1 MGRYLLRRLNLFIA
15 TSFVLIAV
23 LFVTTG
29 YFPTNKTVALT
40 GISNPTP
47 EQLHDIEETYQ
58 LNESQL
64 EQFFAYT
71 KTRLSGDLGLSVTSQ
86 RPVIEELTQALPAS
100 FELAIV
106 SGLIA
111 VFLGVPLG
119 VFASLSKNKVTQH
132 SIMAITLTGYS
143 IPVFWL
149 GLTLSLWFGVKLGWL
164 PVSGRI
170 NLLYEIEPVTGFMLI
185 DTLLW
190 DSVYRFS
197 AFKDALFHI
206 ILPSITLAVLP
217 FTVVVRITR
226 AAMLNIMEQP
236 YIKAAEARGLHTSTI
251 VLRHALPNAL
261 IPVLKNM
268 GLMLGT
274 FASYAM
280 IVEVIFSWPGVGS
293 WLVSGIYQRDYTV
306 IQGGVLGVAL
316 TIIFL
321 SILIEVIHNAYNP
334 LSRKEI
340 YAAN

>member
-47 EQLHDIEETYQ
+47 EQLHSIEETYQ

-111 VFLGVPLG
+111 VLLGVPLG

-170 NLLYEIEPVTGFMLI
+170 NLLYEIEPVTGFMLV

-190 DSVYRFS
+190 DSIYRFS

-226 AAMLNIMEQP
+226 AAMLNIMELP

>member
-1 MGRYLLRRLNLFIA
+1 MGRYLLRRLNLFLA

-29 YFPTNKTVALT
+29 YFPANKSVALT
-40 GISNPTP
+40 GITAPTP
-47 EQLHDIEETYQ
+47 EQLQSIEDTYQ
-58 LNESQL
+58 LNESKL

-71 KTRLSGDLGLSVTSQ
+71 KTRLSGDLGVSITSQ
-86 RPVIEELTQALPAS
+86 RPVIEELTQAMPAS
-100 FELAIV
+100 FELSIV
-106 SGLIA
+106 AGLIA
-111 VFLGVPLG
+111 VLLGVPLG
-119 VFASLSKNKVTQH
+119 VFASLSKSKVTQH
-132 SIMAITLTGYS
+132 GIMAMTLTGYS

-164 PVSGRI
+164 PVSGRN

-190 DSVYRFS
+190 DSVYRVS

-226 AAMLNIMEQP
+226 AAMLNIMELP

>member
-1 MGRYLLRRLNLFIA
+1 MGRYLVRRLNLFIA
-15 TSFVLIAV
+15 TTIALITV
-23 LFVTTG
+23 LFITTG
-29 YFPTNKTVALT
+29 HFPVERPYALS
-40 GISNPTP
+40 GIAAPTST
-47 EQLHDIEETYQ
+47 QLQNITDNYQ
-58 LNESQL
+58 LNGNQL
-64 EQFFAYT
+64 QQFIAYAQ
-71 KTRLSGDLGLSVTSQ
+71 TRLSGDLGLSVTSQ
-86 RPVIEELTQALPAS
+86 RPVIEESTQALPAS

-106 SGLIA
+106 AGLIA
-111 VFLGVPLG
+111 VLFGVPLG
-119 VFASLSKNKVTQH
+119 VLASLSKNKVTQH

-149 GLTLSLWFGVKLGWL
+149 GLTLSLWFGVELGWL

-185 DTLLW
+185 DTLLS
-190 DSVYRFS
+190 DSIYRVS
-197 AFKDALFHI
+197 AFKDAVFHI

-226 AAMLNIMEQP
+226 AAMLTIMEQP
-236 YIKAAEARGLHTSTI
+236 YIKAAEARGLHTGTI

-280 IVEVIFSWPGVGS
+280 IVEVIFSRQGVGS

-316 TIIFL
+316 IIIFF
-321 SILIEVIHNAYNP
+321 SILIEVLHTAYNP